1 MVAAAIRR
9 KAGFSGIRPLDTARD
24 LGGVAAVVA
33 EAFRGEM
40 DPGGARVVREMR
52 LIGHLGPLAWWLD
65 LFAPVGEGF
74 TPGFVWLEDGRI
86 VGNATLRRALPS
98 WHGWIVGNVAVLPE
112 YQGRGIGRELVQ
124 ACVARARDEDGD
136 WVALEVRA
144 DNAPARHLYESL
156 GFKQT
161 GTVAM
166 LRREAGAS
174 QLGQADPPSGVH
186 VRRPRSGEG
195 RTIFTLAQSAMP
207 AGLRWAEPLRETEF
221 AFSWE
226 RNLDLW
232 LVGQRESWWVAQ
244 SDDRIVGAIEAYTFH
259 NSREEGRLRMWA
271 AAGSGLYDAL
281 IDAALGQ
288 REMASRPMVIAHPGD
303 DADALQ
309 AIARAGFAPLRTLA
323 HMKLDLK

>member
-9 KAGFSGIRPLDTARD
+9 KTGFSGMRPLDTARD
-24 LGGVAAVVA
+24 LGGVASVVA

-40 DPGGARVVREMR
+40 DPAGARVVREMR
-52 LIGHLGPLAWWLD
+52 FVGYLGPLAWWLD

-98 WHGWIVGNVAVLPE
+98 WRGWIVGNVAVLPE

-124 ACVARARDEDGD
+124 ACVARARDEDGE

-144 DNAPARHLYESL
+144 DNAPAHHLYQSL
-156 GFKQT
+156 GFQQT

-166 LRREAGAS
+166 LRHEVGAPRP
-174 QLGQADPPSGVH
+174 GQVDAPPTIH

-195 RTIFTLAQSAMP
+195 KAIFALAQSATP
-207 AGLRWAEPLRETEF
+207 SGLRWAEPLRESEF

-244 SDDRIVGAIEAYTFH
+244 SDGRIIGAIEAHAFRNPH
-259 NSREEGRLRMWA
+259 EEGRLRMWA
-271 AAGSGLYDAL
+271 AVGSGLYDTL

-288 REMASRPMVIAHPGD
+288 RELASRPMVIAHPGD

>member
-9 KAGFSGIRPLDTARD
+9 KTGFSGMRPLDAARD
-24 LGGVAAVVA
+24 LGGVASVVA

-40 DPGGARVVREMR
+40 DPAGARIVREMR
-52 LIGHLGPLAWWLD
+52 FIGYLGPLAWWLD

-98 WHGWIVGNVAVLPE
+98 WRGWIVGNVAVLPE

-144 DNAPARHLYESL
+144 DNAPARHLYQSL
-156 GFKQT
+156 GFQQT

-166 LRREAGAS
+166 LRRQAGAPH
-174 QLGQADPPSGVH
+174 LGQMDARPDIH

-195 RTIFTLAQSAMP
+195 KTIFALAQSATP
-207 AGLRWAEPLRETEF
+207 SGLRWAEPLRESEF

-244 SDDRIVGAIEAYTFH
+244 SNGRIIGAIEALA
-259 NSREEGRLRMWA
+259 SRNPHEEGRLRMWA
-271 AAGSGLYDAL
+271 AAGSGLFNAL
-281 IDAALGQ
+281 IDTALGQ
-288 REMASRPMVIAHPGD
+288 RGLASRPMVIAHPGD

-309 AIARAGFAPLRTLA
+309 AIERAGFAPLRTLA
-323 HMKLDLK
+323 HMKLDLR